1 MFHSMR
7 WALAALAALALAVPG
22 LVLAQEFPARPI
34 TMIVPWP
41 AGGSTDTHMRK
52 FSEISSRV
60 LGQQIVVENRP
71 GGGGTL
77 GPGTMAQTARP
88 DGYTLSQLPMGAFRI
103 PHMQKVAWDPVRDF
117 TYIIGVTGYTF
128 GVVVRSDSPLKSFR
142 EMLDYAKAN
151 PGRMNYGSTGTG
163 TSPHL
168 LMEEVAIKA
177 GVEFLH
183 VPFKGNAELTQA
195 LMGGHIMAQSDA
207 SGWGRFVDAGTARLL
222 VTFGNQRTK
231 RWPSVPTAK
240 ELGLGVVSNSPYGIV
255 GPKGM
260 DARVVRILHDGFK
273 KALEDPEHLKMLD
286 QLDQEL
292 WYQSSEDYAKYARDT
307 FAQDR
312 ALIERLGLLAK

>member
-1 MFHSMR
+1 MFQSMR
-7 WALAALAALALAVPG
+7 SALAAWALAVPA
-22 LVLAQEFPARPI
+22 LVWAQEFPVRPI

-41 AGGSTDTHMRK
+41 AGGSTDTHMRR
-52 FSEISSRV
+52 FSEISSRY

-103 PHMQKVAWDPVRDF
+103 PHMQKVAWDPLRDF

-128 GVVVRSDSPLKSFR
+128 GVVVRSDSPFKSFR

-168 LMEEVAIKA
+168 LMEEVAMKA

-195 LMGGHIMAQSDA
+195 LMGGHVMAQSDA
-207 SGWGRFVDAGTARLL
+207 SGWGRFVDAGTFRLL
-222 VTFGNQRTK
+222 VTFGGQRTK
-231 RWPSVPTAK
+231 RWPGVPTAK
-240 ELGLGVVSNSPYGIV
+240 ELGLGIVSNSPYGVV

-260 DARVVRILHDGFK
+260 EARVVRILHDGFK